1 MPLAQT
7 HFKRML
13 GKYEE
18 LVRMGRFDQL
28 DHEIYNQTWMPDP
41 GLLTSDEM
49 MAVGPLIVDFELAV
63 ADRDRPRAELAL
75 ERAWDWLR
83 RRGPAAM

>member
-7 HFKRML
+7 HVTRML
-13 GKYEE
+13 AKYEA

-28 DHEIYNQTWMPDP
+28 DHEICNQTWTADP

-49 MAVGPLIVDFELAV
+49 KAVGPLIVEFERAV
-63 ADRDRPRAELAL
+63 ADRDRQRAEQAL